1 MNESQAWRR
10 GFAAGFCGTCA
21 VGRGSSGDRGAGV
34 RVLLAV
40 AGHAGG
46 IGSPRDSRRSSRRA
60 ALRNA
65 SPERCSARCCTPA
78 HRLRSRGPRGFRLY
92 RRPHGEFL
100 VQLRGVA
107 RHPRQPKPEWLKV
120 RMPGGGRYEHVK
132 RTLRELN
139 LHTVCE
145 EASCPNVGECWGGGT
160 ATVMLMGDVCTRG
173 CRFCDVSSG
182 TPGPLDPLEPRHLA
196 EAAGRL
202 GPGLPGGDQRESRR
216 AAGRRRPSHF
226 AQADRGVATRGR
238 ADAGRGAHARFP
250 RGRTKRLQMIVDA
263 RPTVAAHNLE
273 TVERL
278 TPRVRDRRAA
288 YRQSLDVLDF
298 YKRGG
303 MRTKSSIMLGLGER
317 HDEVV
322 QALARPAGGGLRHP
336 HARPVSASER
346 EAPGGRGVSCA
357 PKCSRGSS
365 ARGWRSIPL
374 RRGRAAG
381 ALQLQG
387 GRVLHPAVGREGLL
401 SRPATAR
408 RRW

>member
-1 MNESQAWRR
+1 MGES
-10 GFAAGFCGTCA
+10 
-21 VGRGSSGDRGAGV
+21 
-34 RVLLAV
+34 
-40 AGHAGG
+40 
-46 IGSPRDSRRSSRRA
+46 
-60 ALRNA
+60 
-65 SPERCSARCCTPA
+65 
-78 HRLRSRGPRGFRLY
+78 
-92 RRPHGEFL
+92 L

-196 EAAGRL
+196 EAVGRL
-202 GPGLPGGDQRESRR
+202 GLDYLVVTSVNRDELPDGG
-216 AAGRRRPSHF
+216 ASHF
-226 AQADRGVATRGR
+226 AQAIVELRR
-238 ADAGRGAHARFP
+238 AAPQTLVEVLTPDFQGSHDA
-250 RGRTKRLQMIVDA
+250 LQMIVDA

-303 MRTKSSIMLGLGER
+303 MRTKSSIMLGLGET

-322 QALARPAGGGLRHP
+322 QAMGDLRAVDCDILTLGQYLRPSEKHLAVEEFVRPE
-336 HARPVSASER
+336 VF
-346 EAPGGRGVSCA
+346 
-357 PKCSRGSS
+357 SR
-365 ARGWRSIPL
+365 L
-374 RRGRAAG
+374 E
-381 ALQLQG
+381 
-387 GRVLHPAVGREGLL
+387 REGLAL
-401 SRPATAR
+401 GFRFVAAGPLVRSSYKAGEYFIQ
-408 RRW
+408 RWVGNGC